1 MLGAARA
8 TFIGASAPT
17 GAAGGYTGDAET
29 VHSLSNL
36 TYNARSYQIPK
47 ISYAGD
53 DSSGQPVFFVGTR
66 SSGGNFICSLIRRN
80 NDGSISESSVTT
92 LKSSDE
98 RFEAQ
103 GVAGFDSS
111 GNPVGVTVGTYRVSG
126 VIKCDIYANQIDL
139 DNLSLGTTYSSTN
152 FTDVQSNAG
161 FAYATYFGDGK
172 FGCGYRNTGIR
183 TALTT
188 VSSSSISVGNELQ
201 QSTNVG
207 DGVYQGIYGLTY
219 QNNSDYLWAI
229 ANGNGNQHGVAYFN
243 GASVG
248 GQDSDDI
255 LTVGLGRTEPFEMAY
270 NKILTVAGKAASAQ
284 MVVSTITWP
293 GTGNPTLTNGSATAF
308 SDSSGWDGS
317 FCGAGDGAGTVYVM
331 YQHFVSGWRIVPITA
346 SGTTASQGSAVN
358 VSNSI
363 STSNWNQGNES
374 NAATYAGSAQG
385 DLFVAMIDDSSS
397 NNPQIYIKDMA

>member
-8 TFIGASAPT
+8 TFIGASAP
-17 GAAGGYTGDAET
+17 AAAAGYTGAAET

-53 DSSGQPVFFVGTR
+53 DSSGQPIFFVGTR
-66 SSGGNFICSLIRRN
+66 SSGGDFICSLIRRN

-92 LKSSDE
+92 LKSNQE

-111 GNPVGVTVGTYRVSG
+111 GNPVGVTVGTYRFG
-126 VIKCDIYANQIDL
+126 GTIYCDIYANQIDKN
-139 DNLSLGTTYSSTN
+139 NLSLGTTYSSTD

-161 FAYATYFGDGK
+161 FAYATYLGDGK
-172 FGCGYRNTGIR
+172 FGTAYRNSGLR
-183 TALTT
+183 TALST
-188 VSSSSISVGNELQ
+188 VGTSSISVGNELH

-207 DGVYQGIYGLTY
+207 DGVYQGVYGLTY
-219 QNNSDYLWAI
+219 QNDSDYLWAI
-229 ANGNGNQHGVAYFN
+229 ANGNGNQHGVGYFN

-255 LTVGLGRTEPFEMAY
+255 LAVGLGRTEPFELAY
-270 NKILTVAGKAASAQ
+270 NKILTVAGKATSAQ
-284 MVVSTITWP
+284 MVVSDITWP

-331 YQHFVSGWRIVPITA
+331 YQHFTSGWTIVPITA
-346 SGTTASQGSAVN
+346 SGTTPSEGTAVS
-358 VSNSI
+358 VGV
-363 STSNWNQGNES
+363 TTTNWNQGNES
-374 NAATYAGSAQG
+374 NAATFADSAQG
-385 DLFVAMIDDSSS
+385 DLFVALIDDSSS